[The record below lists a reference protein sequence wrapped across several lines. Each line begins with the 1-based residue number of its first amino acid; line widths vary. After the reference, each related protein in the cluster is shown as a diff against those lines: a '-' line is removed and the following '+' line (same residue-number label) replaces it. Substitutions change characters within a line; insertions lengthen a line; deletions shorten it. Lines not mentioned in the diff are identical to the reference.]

1 MRLVRPYIPLGVTQ
15 QSRIQPTPL
24 QAWEDAA
31 GTCNT
36 CPGELEPAEAL
47 QRDPSP
53 PAVPWRAL
61 GAGLAVLICVPL
73 VLHLVLVL
81 MPAALQVAAR

>member
-1 MRLVRPYIPLGVTQ
+1 MNRTH
-15 QSRIQPTPL
+15 PTPL

-47 QRDPSP
+47 QRDPEP
-53 PAVPWRAL
+53 PPVPWRTL
-61 GAGLAVLICVPL
+61 GSGLAVLILTPL
-73 VLHLVLVL
+73 VLHLVLT
-81 MPAALQVAAR
+81 ALPHAVTVAAR

>member
-1 MRLVRPYIPLGVTQ
+1 MTAAH
-15 QSRIQPTPL
+15 PTPL

-36 CPGELEPAEAL
+36 CPGELGPAEHL
-47 QRDPSP
+47 QADPERKP
-53 PAVPWRAL
+53 PAVPWRVLRA
-61 GAGLAVLICVPL
+61 GAYLLICVPL

-81 MPAALQVAAR
+81 MPAAVQVAAR